1 MQPVSVQV
9 FTAKKVH
16 GPHRSQLTSHA
27 YRLRSVCRVGGGG
40 WSVSLSGT
48 VAVYVDAQMTK
59 LEDYIKFGVNLFWVP
74 VHG

>member
-1 MQPVSVQV
+1 MP
-9 FTAKKVH
+9 
-16 GPHRSQLTSHA
+16 GGGG
-27 YRLRSVCRVGGGG
+27 GGGG